1 MLVSSGAGSRW
12 YMSGEGT
19 AAQGQAPH
27 RLPSYKTK
35 SVYLNQMIDV
45 DNSAFDYI
53 VRELFIKFRMA
64 NDQKYVI
71 REFVCWCTGGMYS

>member
-1 MLVSSGAGSRW
+1 VQ
-12 YMSGEGT
+12 
-19 AAQGQAPH
+19 AQDGICPVKVWPPKARHPH

-71 REFVCWCTGGMYS
+71 REFVCWCTGGIYS